1 MQIETKIERANYL
14 RIVSWALYDFANTI
28 FSMNIISLYF
38 TLWVTVDKKGEDI
51 YYSIAITIS
60 TLAVAFSMPVIGAL
74 SDQRHKRMPFL
85 ISFTL
90 MCVIFTAAIGL
101 VDDLFWGLFF
111 FIFAN
116 YGFGAGLV
124 VYDALL
130 PLVSRGAAVGKV
142 AGLGVGLG
150 YLGAIGGLLLV
161 KPFVD
166 SEGRSSAFIPTA
178 VLFLIFS
185 LPTFIFV
192 KDEISA
198 REFPH
203 LALRIKR
210 SFKKI
215 IITIQHARRYPGL
228 LGFLIANLIYSNT
241 INTVIIFMSVYAS
254 KVIGFDDK
262 TIRLFLITSTTF
274 AVIGSFIFGFI
285 TDYLNAKRT
294 LMIVLILWIVSMTAG
309 VLVHSQR
316 LFWFI
321 GPVIGISLG
330 ATWVSARALVVDL
343 TPTRKLGEVYG
354 LYNMGGKFG
363 NMLGPLVWGG
373 TTLVFSFL
381 GDNKYRIALLFQI
394 IFLLIGLIVL
404 SKIPYKKTRIND

>member
-1 MQIETKIERANYL
+1 
-14 RIVSWALYDFANTI
+14 
-28 FSMNIISLYF
+28 MNIISLYF
-38 TLWVTVDKKGEDI
+38 VLWVTVDKKGEDI

-60 TLAVAFSMPVIGAL
+60 TLAVAFSMPLIGAI

-85 ISFTL
+85 IFFTL
-90 MCVIFTAAIGL
+90 LCVFFTGAIGFA
-101 VDDLFWGLFF
+101 DDLFWGLFF

-130 PLVSRGAAVGKV
+130 PSVSKGTTVGKV
-142 AGLGVGLG
+142 SGIGVGLG
-150 YLGAIGGLLLV
+150 YLGAIAGLLMV

-166 SEGRSSAFIPTA
+166 SAGRAAAFLPTA
-178 VLFLIFS
+178 ILFLIFS
-185 LPTFIFV
+185 IPTFIFV
-192 KDEISA
+192 RDKKVI

-203 LALRIKR
+203 LSLRIR
-210 SFKKI
+210 RAFKKI
-215 IITIQHARRYPGL
+215 IITIQHTRRYPGL
-228 LGFLIANLIYSNT
+228 LVFLIANLIYSNT

-262 TIRLFLITSTTF
+262 TIRLFLIISTTS
-274 AVIGSFIFGFI
+274 AVIGSFISGFI
-285 TDYLNAKRT
+285 TDWLNAKRT
-294 LMIVLILWIVSMTAG
+294 LMLVLILWIASITIGAVI
-309 VLVHSQR
+309 HSQR

-343 TPTRKLGEVYG
+343 SPARKLGEIYG

-363 NMLGPLVWGG
+363 SMLGPLLWGG
-373 TTLVFSFL
+373 TVLIFGSF
-381 GDNKYRIALLFQI
+381 GDIKYRIALLSQI
-394 IFLLIGLIVL
+394 IFLILGLLLL
-404 SKIPYKKTRIND
+404 SKVSYKKAKSS